1 MTSREAIREAAAH
14 EIFRIALEGLADRMQ
29 DSLLRAAC
37 SVVAREGMDCAAALF
52 LPDGRVLAQSSSLP
66 LLLGGMIPAIRG
78 LLDRFPADTMQE
90 GDGYLQNDPWSGG
103 THLPDIIV
111 VRPVRVHEQT
121 VALAATILHHQDVGG
136 LAAGSV
142 PPDARDIFQEGLRVP
157 PVQWRRNGME
167 DASIAAILA
176 ANSRAPDLLRGDLGA
191 QWAAATL
198 GAREIGSLVQ
208 AMGIS
213 AFAQASDALIDH
225 ARRMTE
231 TALGALHDGAATVDD
246 ALDGDGLSDRPVPLR
261 VTVRKTGGR
270 ERPHLAIDFTGSSPQ
285 TAGPVNAAPSGLV
298 AAAFAVMRHL
308 APDAPANHG
317 MLAPVTL
324 TLPEGSVV
332 NPRFPAAVNARTA
345 TVKLACNAML
355 AAVSRLGEPDE
366 VRASNGAVAVVLSAG
381 GHDDAGR
388 NWFFTEI
395 IASGSGGGPAGPG
408 VPGHLHRCQQCA
420 QRAGRDAGDRR
431 ADPGRNHHA
440 PPWIGRRR
448 VCIPAAMACA
458 APIGSCR
465 AARWRPIAAS
475 GTPAVLWVRR
485 AAARARHPRP
495 LSSAATATSKRL
507 PPRRA
512 LSGMPA
518 TGSSSKRRAAAAGG
532 CPPHPRNKE
541 YPTCSP
547 VATP

>member
-1 MTSREAIREAAAH
+1 MTSREAMREAAAH

-52 LPDGRVLAQSSSLP
+52 LPDGRVLAQASSLP

-78 LLDRFPADTMQE
+78 LLDRFPAGTMQE

-111 VRPVRVHEQT
+111 VRPIRVNDET

-142 PPDARDIFQEGLRVP
+142 PPDARDIFQEGLRIP

-167 DASIAAILA
+167 DAGIAAILA

-191 QWAAATL
+191 QWAAASL

-225 ARRMTE
+225 TRRMTE
-231 TALGALHDGAATVDD
+231 AALGVLHDGAATVDD
-246 ALDGDGLSDRPVPLR
+246 ALDGDGLSDQPVPLR
-261 VTVRKTGGR
+261 VTLRKSGGR
-270 ERPHLAIDFTGSSPQ
+270 ERPHLEIDFTGSSPQ

-317 MLAPVTL
+317 MLTPVTL

-388 NWFFTEI
+388 SWFFTEI

-408 VPGHLHRCQQCA
+408 VPGMSTDVSNA
-420 QRAGRDAGDRR
+420 
-431 ADPGRNHHA
+431 RNV
-440 PPWIGRRR
+440 PVEMLEI
-448 VCIPAAMACA
+448 A
-458 APIGSCR
+458 APIRVETTMRRRGSGGDGLHR
-465 AARWRPIAAS
+465 
-475 GTPAVLWVRR
+475 GGDGVRR
-485 AAARARHPRP
+485 AYRLMQGSAMASYRGERHTRGASGAQGGGEGAP
-495 LSSAATATSKRL
+495 SAAFIERRNGDIETLASKARFVWNEGDLLIIETAGGGGWGL
-507 PPRRA
+507 PPA
-512 LSGMPA
+512 SL
-518 TGSSSKRRAAAAGG
+518 
-532 CPPHPRNKE
+532 E
-541 YPTCSP
+541 
-547 VATP
+547 